1 LAASIILT
9 LVPLSLG
16 GSLYAWNSARVL
28 VLLSMGIISTC
39 ALLLWEWKFARNPFF
54 SRELFQGKNN
64 RFGILLILTLVGGMS
79 LYSSLAF
86 WTQQAQGMFFSDP
99 DKIGLSALPNGFGFA
114 SWYPFLDE
122 LMTIN

>member
-1 LAASIILT
+1 MGILSIIA
-9 LVPLSLG
+9 LV
-16 GSLYAWNSARVL
+16 A
-28 VLLSMGIISTC
+28 
-39 ALLLWEWKFARNPFF
+39 WEWRFARNAFF

-79 LYSSLAF
+79 LYASLAF

-114 SWYPFLDE
+114 SWSPSIKSWFY
-122 LMTIN
+122 